1 MDIEKALKNQG
12 SKFRED
18 IGTVGGPWA
27 VLAVRKRIEMLSSVW
42 HS

>member
-18 IGTVGGPWA
+18 IVWEGGLPPFFA
-27 VLAVRKRIEMLSSVW
+27 FTPPPKEKAML
-42 HS
+42 